1 MGFEAKAGE
10 VVNVPSLPAA
20 PTSVTLTVP
29 CGRIGSA
36 VRQVYADLRP
46 RGYRM
51 RYGPRN
57 GIVARIAFVKSGEV
71 KPHAKF
77 EVEVWVE
84 RIRW

>member
-1 MGFEAKAGE
+1 MGFEAKAE
-10 VVNVPSLPAA
+10 
-20 PTSVTLTVP
+20 
-29 CGRIGSA
+29 
-36 VRQVYADLRP
+36 VYADLRP

-57 GIVARIAFVKSGEV
+57 GIVARIAYVKSSEV

-77 EVEVWVE
+77 EVEVSVE